1 MLLSDN
7 VCARDH
13 LLLHPKRSTY
23 SKSVL
28 NNIEYIFLLKNVIFL
43 CYSAIFTSMS
53 DCLVLS
59 NSDYLAL
66 DRLLSVVEEFI
77 NKSLEVIFVSLP
89 YYAVLLSS
97 ISDTLV
103 FSNYD
108 WLALGLLVSVA
119 EEVIQK
125 SLDVTCSHFCFI
137 FILCSSVIQY
147 KWLFGI
153 E

>member
-1 MLLSDN
+1 
-7 VCARDH
+7 
-13 LLLHPKRSTY
+13 
-23 SKSVL
+23 
-28 NNIEYIFLLKNVIFL
+28 
-43 CYSAIFTSMS
+43 MS

-108 WLALGLLVSVA
+108 
-119 EEVIQK
+119 
-125 SLDVTCSHFCFI
+125 
-137 FILCSSVIQY
+137 
-147 KWLFGI
+147 
-153 E
+153 